1 MNKLN
6 TALKSVPAITTQEL
20 LFHLAEHFPAEPV
33 KITIDA
39 GPSYEGLLLTIGK
52 VKNEEVV
59 LVLQIT
65 DERKQVTNRFVH
77 LSLHKIASVELTD
90 PADLINILSLGK
102 KTKGEQYE
110 ASGKLAVQRGFQSF
124 AETIFNTHA
133 VAVGVP
139 AMELP
144 ADGLQLN
151 RILKL
156 TQKIQQVIIELLKE
170 EDAKNSWKD
179 RYNKIAF
186 INNNTLSVKRVND
199 TVEIHFAFDD
209 INAPEISAD
218 ALTSMLMGIL

>member
-6 TALKSVPAITTQEL
+6 TALKSVPAITKQEL
-20 LFHLAEHFPAEPV
+20 LFHIAEHFPAEPV

-52 VKNEEVV
+52 VKNEEVF

-77 LSLHKIASVELTD
+77 LSLHKIASIELVE

-124 AETIFNTHA
+124 SEAIFNIHA
-133 VAVGVP
+133 VPVGVP
-139 AMELP
+139 TMELP
-144 ADGLQLN
+144 EDGLQLN

-170 EDAKNSWKD
+170 EDARSSWKE
-179 RYNKIAF
+179 RYNKIVF
-186 INNNTLSVKRVND
+186 INNDSISVKGVND
-199 TVEIHFAFDD
+199 SVEIHFAFNNID
-209 INAPEISAD
+209 APEFSAD
-218 ALTSMLMGIL
+218 ALTGLLMAIL